1 MTSQYRTEL
10 LHFGTH
16 HDFAWLVCEGM
27 QDDPVDLYNR
37 LSKLQQ
43 AAPKRFLKK
52 VEVKS
57 NGGDLPHNQMKLVDF
72 EGVRFLSFKDL
83 STQTRFLAVKTPFKN
98 KPARTQT
105 FYLIVSGIEG
115 KKEDEIPKGHLTRAK
130 KRWLEVEK
138 LIRDGEL
145 KIGGW

>member
-1 MTSQYRTEL
+1 M
-10 LHFGTH
+10 
-16 HDFAWLVCEGM
+16 
-27 QDDPVDLYNR
+27 DLFSR
-37 LSKLQQ
+37 LPKLQR
-43 AAPKRFLKK
+43 AAPARFLKK

-57 NGGDLPHNQMKLVDF
+57 NGGDLPRNQMKLVDF
-72 EGVRFLSFKDL
+72 DGVRFLSFKDL

-105 FYLIVSGIEG
+105 FYLLVSGIEG

-130 KRWLEVEK
+130 QRWLEVEA
-138 LIRDGEL
+138 LIRSGEL

>member
-1 MTSQYRTEL
+1 M
-10 LHFGTH
+10 
-16 HDFAWLVCEGM
+16 
-27 QDDPVDLYNR
+27 DLYYR
-37 LSKLQQ
+37 LPKLQP
-43 AAPKRFLKK
+43 AAQKRLLRK

-57 NGGDLPHNQMKLVDF
+57 DGGDLPRNQMKLVDF

-98 KPARTQT
+98 KPSRTQT

-115 KKEDEIPKGHLTRAK
+115 KKEDEIPRGHLTRAK
-130 KRWLEVEK
+130 NRWLEVEK
-138 LIRDGEL
+138 QIRNGEL